1 MISIV
6 IPAYNE
12 SKRIEKTV
20 QKIAAYMKG
29 KQCEIL
35 VIDDG
40 STDSTTKI
48 AKKYATVIT
57 LKKNTG
63 KGFAIKTGFN
73 HAKGD
78 IILFTDADLAT
89 PIEELTD
96 MLPLLQKADIVIAS
110 RYIKS
115 DKQVKQSTKRKIIGS
130 LFSMYEKCILG
141 LTFKDTQCGF
151 KLYTK
156 KAAKLIASKQLI
168 TQFAFDIEQ
177 LIIAKRNNLNVI
189 EHPVNWFDKSGSTV
203 RIVRDGTRMFV
214 DTLKIKYNDFNKKYQ

>member
-130 LFSMYEKCILG
+130 LFSMYEKYILG